1 VLGGFGGAGKDCR
14 FNGRRIGLRDTMNS
28 NTRDTGTE
36 KQSPH
41 FAVSSRRIVAEGSDV
56 QVKEFLL
63 VPGEE
68 VPWHHH
74 SVVFDVFYCLA
85 GTLTVERTDV
95 FSGERLPNLV
105 LQVGDSAKVEPG
117 TAHRPFNAADQQC
130 RFLIVQGVGTYDFM
144 RFQPK

>member
-1 VLGGFGGAGKDCR
+1 
-14 FNGRRIGLRDTMNS
+14 MSS
-28 NTRDTGTE
+28 NAPATGTE
-36 KQSPH
+36 KQSAN
-41 FAVSSRRIVAEGSDV
+41 FAVSSRKIVAESADV

-74 SVVFDVFYCLA
+74 SAVFDVFYCLA
-85 GTLTVERTDV
+85 GSLTVQRMDV
-95 FSGERLPNLV
+95 FSGERLPDLV

-117 TAHRPFNAADQQC
+117 TAHRPFNAEASPC

-144 RFQPK
+144 HFTPG

>member
-1 VLGGFGGAGKDCR
+1 
-14 FNGRRIGLRDTMNS
+14 MHS
-28 NTRDTGTE
+28 NALATGTE
-36 KQSPH
+36 KQSAN
-41 FAVSSRRIVAEGSDV
+41 FAVSSRKIVAESADV

-74 SVVFDVFYCLA
+74 SAVFDVFYCLS
-85 GTLTVERTDV
+85 GSLTVERMDV

-105 LQVGDSAKVEPG
+105 LNAGDSAKVEPG
-117 TAHRPFNAADQQC
+117 TAHRPFNATDKQC

-144 RFQPK
+144 RYQPK